1 MLISTKQHGDITGD
15 LFIDCT
21 GFKSLLL
28 GKHYD
33 IPFISKKHIL
43 FNDTALAV
51 HVPYQTEN
59 AAIASHTISTG
70 QSAGWIWDIGLPS
83 RRGVGHVFSSAHTTV
98 EKAEKELRDYIRP
111 SLGKEADEISI
122 RKIPI
127 NPGHRKIFWH
137 KNCVAVGLSAG
148 FLEPLEASAL
158 VLVELSAA
166 MISEQLPA
174 NRDVMDIVAKRF
186 NDKFLY
192 RWDRIVDFLK
202 LHYIL
207 TKRTDTQ
214 YWRDNCL
221 AESIPEDLQTL
232 LKLWRYESPWQLD
245 FDHADEVFPSASYQY
260 VLYGMGF
267 ETSARRTTRRS
278 DNSDL
283 AQITFQKNAQLTQ
296 KLLAGLPNNRELINK
311 IKQYGLQKI

>member
-1 MLISTKQHGDITGD
+1 
-15 LFIDCT
+15 
-21 GFKSLLL
+21 
-28 GKHYD
+28 
-33 IPFISKKHIL
+33 
-43 FNDTALAV
+43 
-51 HVPYQTEN
+51 
-59 AAIASHTISTG
+59 
-70 QSAGWIWDIGLPS
+70 
-83 RRGVGHVFSSAHTTV
+83 
-98 EKAEKELRDYIRP
+98 
-111 SLGKEADEISI
+111 
-122 RKIPI
+122 
-127 NPGHRKIFWH
+127 
-137 KNCVAVGLSAG
+137 VAVGLSAG

-186 NDKFLY
+186 NKKFLY

-207 TKRTDTQ
+207 TKRTDTK

-232 LKLWRYESPWQLD
+232 LTLWRYESPWQLD

-267 ETSARRTTRRS
+267 ETSARLTTRRS
-278 DNSDL
+278 DNLEL
-283 AQITFQKNAQLTQ
+283 AQMTFQKNAQLTQ